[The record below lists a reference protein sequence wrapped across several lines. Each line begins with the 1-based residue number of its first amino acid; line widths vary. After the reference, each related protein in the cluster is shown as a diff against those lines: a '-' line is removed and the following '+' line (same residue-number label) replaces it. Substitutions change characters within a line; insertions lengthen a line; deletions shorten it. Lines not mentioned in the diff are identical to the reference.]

1 MPSFYYLL
9 FCPSVRRILA
19 APLTRHENSGSIYAL
34 RLGYSYTFK
43 IGQTKRPFCTRFAEH
58 CRRCPSNGYSAER
71 NLKCRYAKKT
81 EQLVHALLREMGMQ
95 RTPTPCNDCGTCHR
109 EFFHL
114 PPGFDDDC
122 IDDLLVFAKSVVEY
136 LY

>member
-1 MPSFYYLL
+1 MLCVSDTPTPSKSARQSARVA
-9 FCPSVRRILA
+9 PDSQSIVGA
-19 APLTRHENSGSIYAL
+19 APQKVI
-34 RLGYSYTFK
+34 
-43 IGQTKRPFCTRFAEH
+43 CT
-58 CRRCPSNGYSAER
+58 AER

-95 RTPTPCNDCGTCHR
+95 CTPTPCNDCGTCHR

-114 PPGFDDDC
+114 PPEFDGDC